1 MKATYIL
8 LTTLLILIPA
18 ALFSQD
24 GHADTSFSS
33 DGIVKTDLSGGGSD
47 FAFALAQM
55 QDGKILAAGRLD
67 GGSSGSFPA
76 IVQYNA
82 DGSLSLAFGGDGIV
96 SRDVG
101 SDFGVYT
108 HVGAQA
114 DGKVIAAGPVG
125 PFGSGILLVNR
136 YLPNG
141 DLDTSFGNNGD
152 LIPFNSANESSAFV
166 ILDNDSFLIAN
177 PVSDGSSTVI
187 HLKKFLP
194 DGTLDASFGDNGTAL
209 VENGNQSNTIYAM
222 EVMANG
228 NIVMAARIQTT
239 GYQNSLAR
247 LLPDGSKD
255 SSFGTNG
262 IAIITE
268 FTDYDL
274 QSMAVY
280 DDGRIALLQNS
291 YDVPTETELNRI
303 TRYTADGVFD
313 STFGTGG
320 QGFIDPN
327 KQFLGASTLLIQ
339 PDQRILLYGVLHD
352 PLEGGGYTFIKRYH
366 ANGGTDSSFNL
377 ISITEEGE
385 YFSEKMLL
393 QDDGK
398 LVCMG
403 FSAWYNGS
411 EDFIVERYNNTPL
424 GVPEFESGRLSAI
437 VSEFFNSTEMS
448 YQINDT
454 AGKVLMNGNLQS
466 DHTEIDLSALQTG
479 MYFLKAGNSTL
490 RLVKE

>member
-1 MKATYIL
+1 M
-8 LTTLLILIPA
+8 
-18 ALFSQD
+18 
-24 GHADTSFSS
+24 
-33 DGIVKTDLSGGGSD
+33 
-47 FAFALAQM
+47 
-55 QDGKILAAGRLD
+55 
-67 GGSSGSFPA
+67 
-76 IVQYNA
+76 
-82 DGSLSLAFGGDGIV
+82 
-96 SRDVG
+96 
-101 SDFGVYT
+101 
-108 HVGAQA
+108 
-114 DGKVIAAGPVG
+114 
-125 PFGSGILLVNR
+125 
-136 YLPNG
+136 
-141 DLDTSFGNNGD
+141 
-152 LIPFNSANESSAFV
+152 
-166 ILDNDSFLIAN
+166 
-177 PVSDGSSTVI
+177 
-187 HLKKFLP
+187 
-194 DGTLDASFGDNGTAL
+194 
-209 VENGNQSNTIYAM
+209 
-222 EVMANG
+222 
-228 NIVMAARIQTT
+228 
-239 GYQNSLAR
+239 
-247 LLPDGSKD
+247 LPDGSKD

-424 GVPEFESGRLSAI
+424 GVPEFESGRLSAYPNPTRNVVTI